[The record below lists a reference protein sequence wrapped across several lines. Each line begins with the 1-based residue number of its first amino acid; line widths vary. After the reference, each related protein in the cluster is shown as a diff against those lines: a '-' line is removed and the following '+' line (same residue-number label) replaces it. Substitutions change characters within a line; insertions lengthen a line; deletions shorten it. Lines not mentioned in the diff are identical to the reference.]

1 MFINM
6 WPVENVQSPYGYNF
20 NLKSIGWSVDRDTV
34 FIFDNAEST
43 YVDSDHWTGLF
54 KNIHDYPRRRTILF
68 SSYGSPSR
76 FITGR
81 GSRFC
86 VKYSQMVTL
95 RAVQHQDD
103 FPATGLLFFPVEFDD
118 LISKDKYL
126 FDSSFFNEVFN
137 ASGGHLGAVKAFLS
151 VITAHGVGLCC
162 VNRTCWRSYTIF
174 QSYQVL
180 KHFSESDQQY
190 TYQLFMEKVG
200 LREFLDMLDSASKF
214 KRGLPTTSDLKD
226 LATARVFSL
235 VLCYDVVEKSDLTP
249 NEHSERD

>member
-1 MFINM
+1 M
-6 WPVENVQSPYGYNF
+6 WIRTS
-20 NLKSIGWSVDRDTV
+20 
-34 FIFDNAEST
+34 
-43 YVDSDHWTGLF
+43 GLV
-54 KNIHDYPRRRTILF
+54 
-68 SSYGSPSR
+68 SSR
-76 FITGR
+76 IFITGR

-103 FPATGLLFFPVEFDD
+103 FPATGLHFSRVEFDD

-137 ASGGHLGAVKAFLS
+137 ATGGHVGAVKAFLS
-151 VITAHGVGLCC
+151 VISAHGVGLFC
-162 VNRTCWRSYTIF
+162 VNRTCWPSYTIAF

-180 KHFSESDQQY
+180 KDLFESDQQY

-200 LREFLDMLDSASKF
+200 LRESLDMLDSASMF

-226 LATARVFSL
+226 LATARVSPLSFVTVS
-235 VLCYDVVEKSDLTP
+235 
-249 NEHSERD
+249 